1 MAESARG
8 IGARHG
14 IVFGPG
20 FRKEFGKTMKSLL
33 VTGTFFFLLTH
44 TVHSA
49 EEKQAKVVNGVK
61 EGDLATVTLTP
72 SAEKRLAIKTEPIE
86 EKSVLSSR
94 LYGGELVLVDP
105 APEGGQS
112 VFSLLPQMTSAE
124 RLRIAEEQVAADG
137 ILEAAN
143 VELAASEVVA
153 NRANELLR
161 QKVGSAR
168 TVDDANARLEHAKSA
183 LGAASA
189 KRDLLG
195 PPLLAARAPEKLWV
209 RVPVYVGDL
218 DRIAREKDA
227 TIGRLDGRPSDDSR
241 AGKPVTAPPSTNPA
255 ASTVDLFYAIDNPG
269 RKLLPGQRVGV
280 TLSLKTES
288 ENLVAPH
295 AAILYDING
304 GSWVY
309 QSLGNHVYTFVRLQ
323 ISRVVGDRAVL
334 VSGPK
339 PGALVVTDGAAELFG
354 TEFGVGK

>member
-153 NRANELLR
+153 NRSDHGLLCPVIVAPECLRIRQGGFSFAFRNHFGRHDEGVARLLR
-161 QKVGSAR
+161 VQ
-168 TVDDANARLEHAKSA
+168 
-183 LGAASA
+183 
-189 KRDLLG
+189 
-195 PPLLAARAPEKLWV
+195 
-209 RVPVYVGDL
+209 
-218 DRIAREKDA
+218 
-227 TIGRLDGRPSDDSR
+227 
-241 AGKPVTAPPSTNPA
+241 
-255 ASTVDLFYAIDNPG
+255 
-269 RKLLPGQRVGV
+269 
-280 TLSLKTES
+280 
-288 ENLVAPH
+288 
-295 AAILYDING
+295 
-304 GSWVY
+304 
-309 QSLGNHVYTFVRLQ
+309 
-323 ISRVVGDRAVL
+323 
-334 VSGPK
+334 
-339 PGALVVTDGAAELFG
+339 AE
-354 TEFGVGK
+354 